1 MTNIDPFKEIMSSI
15 SKKTGNLVRLE
26 CELDPARQKEVAKSD
41 FLMKRFFS
49 YSPDC
54 LFYIAEIDACWHKK
68 FNLQPGM
75 VYEYLY
81 HSVPKGYKQIKWTK
95 PKKQDRVIE
104 LIASA
109 LSCSNKRAKEILM
122 FLDETD
128 IKRLEETGK
137 L

>member
-1 MTNIDPFKEIMSSI
+1 MTNIDAFKDIMPSI
-15 SKKTGNLVRLE
+15 SKKTGNLVRS
-26 CELDPARQKEVAKSD
+26 CGELDTARQKEVTKSD

-54 LFYIAEIDACWHKK
+54 LFYVAEIDACWQKK
-68 FNLQPGM
+68 FNLLPGM

-81 HSVPKGYKQIKWTK
+81 HCVPKGYKQIKWAK

-104 LIASA
+104 LITNA
-109 LSCSNKRAKEILM
+109 LSCSNKRAKELLL
-122 FLDETD
+122 FLSEDD
-128 IKRLEETGK
+128 IKKLEETGK

>member
-1 MTNIDPFKEIMSSI
+1 MNNLDAFKDIMPSI
-15 SKKTGNLVRLE
+15 SKKTGNIIRQDGKLNKQN
-26 CELDPARQKEVAKSD
+26 QKEVSKSD

-54 LFYIAEIDACWHKK
+54 LFFVAEIDACWQKK

-81 HSVPKGYKQIKWTK
+81 NSVPKGYKQIKWTK
-95 PKKQDRVIE
+95 PKKQDRIIE
-104 LIASA
+104 LITSA
-109 LSCSNKRAKEILM
+109 LSCSNKRAKELLL
-122 FLDETD
+122 FLSDDD
-128 IKRLEETGK
+128 IKKLEETGK